1 MPKLTIILKTA
12 SLLLVLSFLAFSLA
26 GCIGYLGI
34 YLPGSTTKST
44 SGTSGQPTATTNSPT
59 TTDPLAAKLT
69 WRGRIVEVDPGGR
82 SFLALVDEAYQTMLG
97 DKAWV
102 SLYEEARVV
111 RDDTGEA
118 ISLLDVPPGSEVIVT
133 ITGGIRESYP
143 VQVSAVEVRVVIN
156 KCLARYRLTAIRS
169 T

>member
-1 MPKLTIILKTA
+1 MLKFKTIVKTA
-12 SLLLVLSFLAFSLA
+12 GLLLALSVLAFSLA

-34 YLPGSTTKST
+34 WFPGSTSKTT
-44 SGTSGQPTATTNSPT
+44 AGTSEEPAATSSSPT
-59 TTDPLAAKLT
+59 TTDPLDSKLT

-82 SFLALVDEAYQTMLG
+82 SFLASVDEPYHGMLG

-102 SLYEEARVV
+102 SLYDDAKVV

-118 ISLLDVPPGSEVIVT
+118 VKLLDVPAGSEVIVT

-143 VQVSAVEVRVVIN
+143 VQVSAVEVRVVI
-156 KCLARYRLTAIRS
+156 AS
-169 T
+169 